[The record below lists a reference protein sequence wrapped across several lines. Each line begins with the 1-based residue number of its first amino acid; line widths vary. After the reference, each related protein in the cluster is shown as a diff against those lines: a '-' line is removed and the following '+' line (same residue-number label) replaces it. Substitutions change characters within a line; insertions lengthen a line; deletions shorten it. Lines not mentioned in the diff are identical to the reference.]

1 MTPARG
7 TWLRTSPG
15 RVRVLSASL
24 AAALTFGGTRWA
36 SAEDAKAEAGA
47 RAVPQPAEVDLAR
60 LDRELDLF
68 EAEAH
73 RTRVATAIAG
83 LTIGCTTV
91 PAGLILLER
100 TDGVSQAL
108 VIGMLVGG
116 SAQLL
121 SVPASL
127 IPTRMD
133 DIRQQL
139 KARIADDAAPHRT
152 VHTIEVEWRDAA
164 DAARRKRFRVGGAL
178 LTFGIISM
186 GTGLTFL
193 IASEGIFG
201 MTRKAQYTWGG
212 VSAGTGISVSTIGT
226 RFLLEWSPEESAW
239 EDYRTMKADG
249 PPMKGPPAPPNPPK
263 ASAGVSLPTLAFVPT
278 PGGALAFA
286 SLTF

>member
-1 MTPARG
+1 MA
-7 TWLRTSPG
+7 
-15 RVRVLSASL
+15 LSVGAASRSSR
-24 AAALTFGGTRWA
+24 AAD
-36 SAEDAKAEAGA
+36 EPKAI
-47 RAVPQPAEVDLAR
+47 PQPAEVDLAR
-60 LDRELDLF
+60 LDKELDLY

-73 RTRVATAIAG
+73 RARIATAVAG

-91 PAGLILLER
+91 PAGLILLRR

-108 VIGMLVGG
+108 VIGMLIGG

-121 SVPASL
+121 SVPLSL

-133 DIRQQL
+133 DIRKQV
-139 KARIADDAAPHRT
+139 KARIAEDASPHHT

-164 DAARRKRFRVGGAL
+164 DAARHKRFRVGGAL

-201 MTRKAQYTWGG
+201 MSRKAQYTWGG
-212 VSAGTGISVSTIGT
+212 IAAGTGISVSTIGT
-226 RFLLEWSPEESAW
+226 RFLLEWSPEETAW

-249 PPMKGPPAPPNPPK
+249 PPMKAPPK
-263 ASAGVSLPTLAFVPT
+263 ASVGLSLPTLAFVPT
-278 PGGALAFA
+278 WGGGLAFA
-286 SLTF
+286 SATF